1 MCRQHPCLGSVWLVT
16 YQHGKRSSTNYNKSY
31 HKEQQTYLTP
41 HAWGCLRNSVSAA
54 YAISATLVLQKQYRL
69 GSCYK
74 KHGGTQK
81 SSLPKHCGLVSSKP
95 VLSHPIFG
103 SSCFLSSLVTI
114 HVEPRYVVQLKRP
127 TLTGDATK
135 VQALNLLWPSFKRI
149 QILSNVLAVWG
160 TQPLRLAF
168 GIGGLKVRIC
178 VLKALC
184 QKQMIQHQNFSHVTF
199 EACLLTFTIAFSALY

>member
-1 MCRQHPCLGSVWLVT
+1 MLET
-16 YQHGKRSSTNYNKSY
+16 
-31 HKEQQTYLTP
+31 
-41 HAWGCLRNSVSAA
+41 A
-54 YAISATLVLQKQYRL
+54 YAILFLQLMLSVPLLFFRSNKDWAAVT
-69 GSCYK
+69 K
-74 KHGGTQK
+74 KNGGTQK